1 MWKCGACEAMMWK
14 WRMRKSRVR
23 VFCAHAR
30 IVHDYTVASCR
41 LLTAYAGSYTHTHEP
56 RALDRTTPT
65 PSLDV
70 LDTTSAEGTGHELQ
84 RAKEDPLGR
93 GRQLRE

>member
-30 IVHDYTVASCR
+30 IVHDYTLASCR
-41 LLTAYAGSYTHTHEP
+41 LPYRLRWILHPYA
-56 RALDRTTPT
+56 
-65 PSLDV
+65 
-70 LDTTSAEGTGHELQ
+70 
-84 RAKEDPLGR
+84 
-93 GRQLRE
+93 